1 MRRTDAVPQKAR
13 TLAWNPASVAAVVCS
28 LGLLIAIAVATVV
41 DIYQKAEREKEFQAL
56 TLRATDQLHIRMGA
70 YAYGLRGTR
79 GAILAVG
86 SDTITRRQFHEH
98 LASRN
103 IEQEFPGLLG
113 YGFVRR
119 VPAAAAPEFLRKA
132 RADGAPHFAIRE
144 FAPNPGERWLIQ
156 YLEPTA
162 GNTAAIGLDIASER
176 GRRNTIM
183 RAIQTGEVMLT
194 PPVTLVQAKSLP
206 AKGFLIILPIYASS
220 ETPATT
226 LLRQQYAV
234 GLSYAPFLIDKVL
247 NGFDYHDDAFSMI
260 IRARNGEGQLTPV
273 FSSRYADRPARKG
286 LVLGQTLSLYGQQWQ
301 LEFKAR
307 PNFILS
313 MNHVSVLFIAIQIV
327 LISALLAAL
336 IYAYLMS
343 RQRSLEDWLDKA
355 KLGGIVGNANDA
367 IIGIDLA
374 GGVTSWNRAAKAI
387 FGYAEADALG
397 QRLSDLIVPTVLL
410 SEHHELLKRVHRGES
425 MPNFITRRCHQ
436 SEHLIDVGITAF
448 PITDER
454 DSVVGAAMI
463 IRDVSQQVA
472 AEERVR
478 LLNANLEGQVSLRT
492 AELELARRDLQTIFD
507 AMPAMIGYWDKHQLN
522 RVANKAY
529 QQWFACDSEHM
540 QGMHIRDLLGE
551 EDYQRSLPYIEGAL
565 RGEAQVFERTLPSLD
580 GKSRRHALAN
590 YLPDI
595 VNGEVLGF
603 YVIVNDITE
612 VTESRLQLEAL
623 LRHNE
628 VLLSTISQQMLY
640 SVTDRQGRILE
651 VNDNFCRVSGY
662 SREELLGQNH
672 RMINSTHHPSQFW
685 HDMWRTISSGQA
697 WHDEVCNRSKSG
709 DLYWVDSVIA
719 PFTGPSGEI
728 ERLVSLRTDITQ
740 RKKAEAELTRVA
752 DLLSNVLNAAS
763 EMSII
768 ATDKQGLITLFN
780 AGAESLLG
788 YQASELIGIHRVSE
802 LHSSEEINARAAEL
816 REQYGE
822 PVQGFRAL
830 VHQPELAGAEVREWD
845 YIRKQGRR
853 VRVSL
858 AVTVMRDRDGNITG
872 YLAIAQDIT
881 ERIEKDHALQEA
893 KQFAEQAN
901 EAKSSFLANMS
912 HEIRTPMNGIMGLC
926 YMLEQQSMPAASHN
940 LVQKIQ
946 SASQSLLGI
955 INDVLDFSKIEA
967 NRLEIELIPFRLS
980 ALIDDLASIARG
992 TLRDKDVQLVISP
1005 VPAIVDYVIGD
1016 QLRVGQVLTNLLSNA
1031 VKFTQHGRIELA
1043 VSVLEAPDADGNIR
1057 VQFLVR
1063 DSGIGISDD
1072 KFPLIFDAFSQADTS
1087 TSRSYGGTGLGLTI
1101 CRTLTELMGGKIDVS
1116 SVVGEG
1122 SSFRVE
1128 LPLKLAPDALSSIS
1142 SHGTD
1147 TAEAQPDKGK
1157 RLLGL
1162 RILIADDSELNRE
1175 VAEFILNGEGASVE
1189 TVSDGQAAVNLILG
1203 SANAYDVVLMDIQ
1216 MPILDGYDA
1225 TRAIR
1230 AIPRQQGLPVI
1241 ALTAGAMASQ
1251 RKAALEA
1258 GMNGF
1263 VAKPF
1268 NVDQLVATVRAHAHK
1283 PAAAPAVVEA
1293 SMDAELVE
1301 AMMAFKQRFLNNRL
1315 PNHLQ
1320 QLNAYL
1326 VSELGASQASLRA
1339 ALHSMAG
1346 EAGMVDLAEIG
1357 DVSRQLETLIDGQEI
1372 SEASLRDQVRV
1383 LAGTIEKAIASAV

>member
-1 MRRTDAVPQKAR
+1 MTRTDALLQK
-13 TLAWNPASVAAVVCS
+13 TKILAWSPASVAAALCS
-28 LGLLIAIAVATVV
+28 LGLLIAITVATFV
-41 DIYQKAEREKEFQAL
+41 DLHQQAEREDQFQAL
-56 TLRATDQLHIRMGA
+56 TLRATDQLRIHMRG
-70 YAYGLRGTR
+70 YSYGLRGTR
-79 GAILAVG
+79 SAILTIG
-86 SDTITRRQFHEH
+86 SDTITRRQFHEY
-98 LASRN
+98 LASRK
-103 IEQEFPGLLG
+103 IETEFPGVLG
-113 YGFVRR
+113 YGYVRR
-119 VPAAAAPEFLRKA
+119 VSAAAESAFLRQA
-132 RADGAPHFAIRE
+132 RTDGLPQFAIRE
-144 FAPNPGERWLIQ
+144 FSPNPGDRWLVK
-156 YLEPTA
+156 YLEPDTNNA
-162 GNTAAIGLDIASER
+162 PVLGLDLASEPA
-176 GRRNTIM
+176 RR
-183 RAIQTGEVMLT
+183 RAIIKAIETGEATLT
-194 PPVTLVQAKSLP
+194 PPVTLVQAKSEP
-206 AKGFLIILPIYASS
+206 AKGFLILLPIYASS
-220 ETPATT
+220 EMPATV
-226 LLRQQYAV
+226 LSRQQTAI
-234 GLSYAPFLIDKVL
+234 GLAFAPFLIDRVL
-247 NGFDYHDDAFSMI
+247 SGFDYHNDAFSMV
-260 IRARNGEGQLTPV
+260 IRARSGDGQLSPV
-273 FSSRYADRPARKG
+273 FSSRDANQPASKG
-286 LVLGQTLSLYGQQWQ
+286 LLLRQTLDLYGQQWQ

-307 PNFILS
+307 PNFIRS
-313 MNHVSVLFIAIQIV
+313 MHHVSPQFIVIQIAFISS
-327 LISALLAAL
+327 LLSALA
-336 IYAYLMS
+336 YAYLIS
-343 RQRSLEDWLDKA
+343 RRRSLEDWLDKA
-355 KLGGIVGNANDA
+355 KLGGIISNANDA

-374 GGVTSWNRAAKAI
+374 GDITSWNRAAHTI
-387 FGYAEADALG
+387 FGYAEADAMS
-397 QRLSDLIVPTVLL
+397 RSLSDLTVPNALL
-410 SEHHELLKRVHRGES
+410 NEHLELLQRVCRGES
-425 MPNFITRRCHQ
+425 VAHFITRRCRQ
-436 SEHLIDVGITAF
+436 NQGQIDVGITAF

-454 DSVVGAAMI
+454 DRVVGAAMI

-472 AEERVR
+472 AEERIR

-507 AMPAMIGYWDKHQLN
+507 AMPAMIGYWDKHQHN

-529 QQWFACDSEHM
+529 QQWFTCDSQRM

-551 EDYQRSLPYIEGAL
+551 EGYKNTLPYIEAAL
-565 RGEAQVFERTLPSLD
+565 RGEAQIFERTLPTLD
-580 GKSRRHALAN
+580 GKSRRHAQTN

-603 YVIVNDITE
+603 YVIVNDVTE
-612 VTESRLQLEAL
+612 ITESRLQLEAL

-697 WHDEVCNRSKSG
+697 WHHEVCNRSKSG

-719 PFTGPSGEI
+719 PFTGTSGEI
-728 ERLVSLRTDITQ
+728 ERFVSLRTDVTQ
-740 RKKAEAELTRVA
+740 RKQAEAELTRVA
-752 DLLSNVLNAAS
+752 DLLSNVLDAAS

-768 ATDKQGLITLFN
+768 ATDRQGVITLFN

-788 YQASELIGIHRVSE
+788 YQASELIGMHRVSE
-802 LHSSEEINARAAEL
+802 LHSLEEIDARAAML
-816 REQYGE
+816 SEQYGE
-822 PVQGFRAL
+822 PVQGFRTL
-830 VHQPELAGAEVREWD
+830 VHQAELAGADVREWD
-845 YIRKQGRR
+845 YIRKQGTP

-858 AVTVMRDRDGNITG
+858 AVTVMRDRNGNITG

-881 ERIEKDHALQEA
+881 ERIEKDHALQAA

-926 YMLEQQSMPAASHN
+926 YMLEQQSMPDTSRQ
-940 LVQKIQ
+940 LVHKIQ

-992 TLRDKDVQLVISP
+992 TLRDKDVQLLISP
-1005 VPAIVDYVIGD
+1005 VPAVADYVLGD
-1016 QLRVGQVLTNLLSNA
+1016 QLRVGQVLNNLLSNA
-1031 VKFTQHGRIELA
+1031 VKFTQHGHIELA

-1057 VQFLVR
+1057 VQFLIR
-1063 DSGIGISDD
+1063 DSGIGISED
-1072 KFPLIFDAFSQADTS
+1072 KLQLIFEAFSQADTS

-1142 SHGTD
+1142 GHGTG
-1147 TAEAQPDKGK
+1147 TAETHPDKGK

-1162 RILIADDSELNRE
+1162 RILLADDSELNRE
-1175 VAEFILNGEGASVE
+1175 VAEFILSGEGASVE
-1189 TVSDGQAAVNLILG
+1189 VVADGQAAVNMILG

-1230 AIPRQQGLPVI
+1230 AIPEQKGLPVI

-1268 NVDQLVATVRAHAHK
+1268 NVDQLVTTVRAHARK
-1283 PAAAPAVVEA
+1283 PAAAPVLTQA
-1293 SMDAELVE
+1293 SMDAELNE
-1301 AMMAFKQRFLNNRL
+1301 AMMGFRQRFLSNRL

-1320 QLNAYL
+1320 QLHAYL
-1326 VSELGASQASLRA
+1326 ASESGTTQASLRA

-1346 EAGMVDLAEIG
+1346 EAGMVDLSEIG
-1357 DVSRQLETLIDGQEI
+1357 DMSRHLETLIDGQEI
-1372 SEASLRDQVRV
+1372 SEASLRDQVGV
-1383 LAGTIEKAIASAV
+1383 LAAIIEKAVAHSV

>member
-1 MRRTDAVPQKAR
+1 MKRTDAALQKAR
-13 TLAWNPASVAAVVCS
+13 ALVWHPGRVAAVVLS
-28 LGLLIAIAVATVV
+28 LGLLMAVAVATMV
-41 DIYQKAEREKEFQAL
+41 DVHQQAERDKVFEAL
-56 TLRATDQLHIRMGA
+56 TLRATDQLRIRMRG

-79 GAILAVG
+79 SVILAVG
-86 SDTITRRQFHEH
+86 SKTIRRHQFHEY
-98 LASRN
+98 LASRH
-103 IEQEFPGLLG
+103 IDQEFPGVLG

-119 VPAAAAPEFLRKA
+119 VPAGTEFEFLRKA
-132 RADGAPHFAIRE
+132 RADGAPNLVIRE
-144 FAPNPGERWLIQ
+144 FSPNPGERWIIQ
-156 YLEPTA
+156 YLESSA
-162 GNTAAIGLDIASER
+162 GSASAIGLDLASESN
-176 GRRNTIM
+176 RRNTI
-183 RAIQTGEVMLT
+183 RQAINSGEATLT
-194 PPVTLVQAKSLP
+194 PPITLVQAKSRP
-206 AKGFLIILPIYASS
+206 ARGFLIVLPVYASS
-220 ETPATT
+220 DTPATV

-234 GLSYAPFLIDKVL
+234 GLTYTPFLIDKVL
-247 NGFDYHDDAFSMI
+247 SDFDLYDDAFSMT
-260 IRARNGEGQLTPV
+260 IRVRSANNQLATA
-273 FSSRYADRPARKG
+273 FSSRHADQPASKG
-286 LVLGQTLSLYGQQWQ
+286 LIRSQTLSLYGQQWQ

-307 PNFILS
+307 PNFIRS
-313 MNHVSVLFIAIQIV
+313 MHHVSPPFIVIQIAF
-327 LISALLAAL
+327 ISALLAAL
-336 IYAYLMS
+336 IYAYLTS

-355 KLGGIVGNANDA
+355 RLGGIIRNANDA
-367 IIGIDLA
+367 IIGLDLT
-374 GGVTSWNRAAKAI
+374 GGVTSWSRAAQSI
-387 FGYAEADALG
+387 FGYAEAEAVG
-397 QRLSDLIVPTVLL
+397 RRLSELIVPRALQGEHESLL
-410 SEHHELLKRVHRGES
+410 ERVSRGES
-425 MPNFITRRCHQ
+425 VPNVITRRCCQ
-436 SEHLIDVGITAF
+436 REHDIDVGITAF

-454 DSVVGAAMI
+454 EGVVGAAMV

-472 AEERVR
+472 SEERVR

-529 QQWFACDSEHM
+529 QQSLQCTDQPL
-540 QGMHIRDLLGE
+540 QGMHMRDWLGE
-551 EDYQRSLPYIEGAL
+551 TAYEESLPYIQGAL
-565 RGEAQVFERTLPSLD
+565 RGEQQVFERTLMSAD
-580 GKSRRHALAN
+580 GQHQRHTQAH

-595 VNGEVLGF
+595 VQGEILGF
-603 YVIVNDITE
+603 YVIINDVTE
-612 VTESRLQLEAL
+612 VTESRLQLESL

-628 VLLSTISQQMLY
+628 ILLSTISQQMLY

-672 RMINSTHHPSQFW
+672 RMINSTHHGSEFW
-685 HDMWRTISSGQA
+685 HDMWRTISSGKA
-697 WHDEVCNRSKSG
+697 WHHEVCNRSKSG
-709 DLYWVDSVIA
+709 DLYWVDSVMA
-719 PFTGPSGEI
+719 PFIGPSGAI
-728 ERLVSLRTDITQ
+728 ERFVSLRTDITQ
-740 RKKAEAELTRVA
+740 RKQAEAELTRVA

-768 ATDKQGLITLFN
+768 ATDKQGVITLFN

-788 YQASELIGIHRVSE
+788 YQASELIGVRRVSE
-802 LHSSEEINARAAEL
+802 LHSAEEITARGTEL
-816 REQYGE
+816 SEICDE
-822 PVQGFRAL
+822 PVQGFRVL
-830 VHQPELAGAEVREWD
+830 VHQPERVGAEVREWD
-845 YIRKQGRR
+845 YLRKQGTR

-881 ERIEKDHALQEA
+881 QRIEKDHALQEA

-980 ALIDDLASIARG
+980 ALIDDLAGIARG
-992 TLRDKDVQLVISP
+992 TLRDKDVELVISP
-1005 VPAIVDYVIGD
+1005 VPAIVDYVLGD

-1043 VSVLEAPDADGNIR
+1043 VSVLAAPDADSNIR
-1057 VQFLVR
+1057 VQFLIR
-1063 DSGIGISDD
+1063 DSGIGISED
-1072 KFPLIFDAFSQADTS
+1072 KLQLIFDAFSQADTS

-1101 CRTLTELMGGKIDVS
+1101 CRTLTELMGGKIEVS
-1116 SVVGEG
+1116 SVMGEG
-1122 SSFRVE
+1122 SCFRVE
-1128 LPLKLAPDALSSIS
+1128 LPLKLAPDALINIH
-1142 SHGTD
+1142 SHGD
-1147 TAEAQPDKGK
+1147 AHAEAGPDHGK

-1189 TVSDGQAAVNLILG
+1189 TVPDGQAAVNLILG
-1203 SANAYDVVLMDIQ
+1203 SANTYDVVLMDIQ

-1230 AIPRQQGLPVI
+1230 AIPLQQGLPVI

-1268 NVDQLVATVRAHAHK
+1268 NVDQLVATVRAHARK
-1283 PAAAPAVVEA
+1283 PAAAPVVA
-1293 SMDAELVE
+1293 QAGMDAELND
-1301 AMMAFKQRFLNNRL
+1301 AIQAFKQRFLSNRL

-1320 QLNAYL
+1320 QLQAYL
-1326 VSELGASQASLRA
+1326 ASEAGASQASLRA

-1357 DVSRQLETLIDGQEI
+1357 DVSRHLETLIDGQEI
-1372 SEASLRDQVRV
+1372 SEESLRNQV
-1383 LAGTIEKAIASAV
+1383 LALTATIETAIAHAV

>member
-1 MRRTDAVPQKAR
+1 MRRTDAVPQK
-13 TLAWNPASVAAVVCS
+13 TSFLAWSPASVATVVCL
-28 LGLLIAIAVATVV
+28 LGLLIAIVVATFV
-41 DIYQKAEREKEFQAL
+41 DIHQKAEREKEFQAL
-56 TLRATDQLHIRMGA
+56 TLRATDQLRIHMRG

-79 GAILAVG
+79 SAILTLG
-86 SDTITRRQFHEH
+86 SDTITRRQFHAY
-98 LASRN
+98 LASRH
-103 IEQEFPGLLG
+103 IEHEFPGVLG
-113 YGFVRR
+113 FGFVRR
-119 VPAAAAPEFLRKA
+119 VPAAAEFAFLRKA
-132 RADGAPHFAIRE
+132 RADDAPQFAISE
-144 FAPNPGERWLIQ
+144 FSPNPGERWVVQ
-156 YLEPTA
+156 YLEPNA
-162 GNTAAIGLDIASER
+162 GNAAVIGVDLASELS
-176 GRRNTIM
+176 RRNTIM
-183 RAIQTGEVMLT
+183 KAIQTNEAMLT
-194 PPVTLVQAKSLP
+194 PAVTLVQARSEP
-206 AKGFLIILPIYASS
+206 AKGFLILLPVYASS
-220 ETPATT
+220 DAPATAV
-226 LLRQQYAV
+226 LRQQQAV
-234 GLSYAPFLIDKVL
+234 GLTYAPLLIGRVMS
-247 NGFDYHDDAFSMI
+247 GFDFHDDAFSMI
-260 IRARNGEGQLTPV
+260 IRARNGNNQLVPV
-273 FSSRYADRPARKG
+273 FSSRYADAAVSKD
-286 LVLGQTLSLYGQQWQ
+286 LVLQQTLSLYGQQWQ

-313 MNHVSVLFIAIQIV
+313 MHHASTPFIVIQITF
-327 LISALLAAL
+327 ITSLLAAL

-343 RQRSLEDWLDKA
+343 RQRSIEDWLDKA
-355 KLGGIVGNANDA
+355 RLGGIIRNANDA

-374 GGVTSWNRAAKAI
+374 GRIMSWNRAAQAI
-387 FGYAEADALG
+387 FGYAEADAVG
-397 QRLSDLIVPTVLL
+397 QSLSNLIVPKALL
-410 SEHHELLKRVHRGES
+410 NEHQELLQGVCRGES
-425 MPNFITRRCHQ
+425 VPNLITRRCCQ
-436 SEHLIDVGITAF
+436 GECQIDVGITAF

-472 AEERVR
+472 AEERVH
-478 LLNANLEGQVSLRT
+478 LLNANLEGQVLLRT

-507 AMPAMIGYWDKHQLN
+507 AMPAMIGYWDRHQLN

-529 QQWFACDSEHM
+529 QQWFKCDSRNM

-551 EDYQRSLPYIEGAL
+551 EDYQHSLPYIEGAL
-565 RGEAQVFERTLPSLD
+565 RGETQIFERTLPSLD

-603 YVIVNDITE
+603 YVIVSDVTE
-612 VTESRLQLEAL
+612 VTESRSQLEAL

-697 WHDEVCNRSKSG
+697 WHHEVCNRSKSG

-719 PFTGPSGEI
+719 PFTGTSGEI
-728 ERLVSLRTDITQ
+728 ERFVSLRTDVTQ
-740 RKKAEAELTRVA
+740 RKQAEAELTRVA

-768 ATDKQGLITLFN
+768 ATDRQGLITLYN

-788 YQASELIGIHRVSE
+788 YQASELIGVRRVSE
-802 LHSSEEINARAAEL
+802 LHSAEEINARAEEL
-816 REQYGE
+816 SEQYGE
-822 PVQGFRAL
+822 PVQGFRVL

-845 YIRKQGRR
+845 YIRKQGAR

-926 YMLEQQSMPAASHN
+926 YMLEQQSMPAASHQ

-1005 VPAIVDYVIGD
+1005 VPAIVDYVLGD

-1031 VKFTQHGRIELA
+1031 VKFTQHGCIELA
-1043 VSVLEAPDADGNIR
+1043 VSVLETPDADGNIR
-1057 VQFLVR
+1057 VQFLIR
-1063 DSGIGISDD
+1063 DSGIGISED
-1072 KFPLIFDAFSQADTS
+1072 KLPLIFDAFSQADTS

-1116 SVVGEG
+1116 SVMGGG

-1142 SHGTD
+1142 NHGAD
-1147 TAEAQPDKGK
+1147 QAEAHPDKGN

-1162 RILIADDSELNRE
+1162 RILLADDSELNRE

-1189 TVSDGQAAVNLILG
+1189 AVSDGQAAVNLILG
-1203 SANAYDVVLMDIQ
+1203 SASAYDVVLMDIQ

-1230 AIPRQQGLPVI
+1230 AIPQQQDLPVI

-1268 NVDQLVATVRAHAHK
+1268 NVDQLVATVRAHARK
-1283 PAAAPAVVEA
+1283 PAAAPAVIEA

-1301 AMMAFKQRFLNNRL
+1301 AMMAFKQRFLKNRL

-1320 QLNAYL
+1320 QLHAYL
-1326 VSELGASQASLRA
+1326 VSESGATQVSLRA

-1346 EAGMVDLAEIG
+1346 EAGMVDLSEIG
-1357 DVSRQLETLIDGQEI
+1357 DVSRHLETLIDGQGI
-1372 SEASLRDQVRV
+1372 SEAALRDQVRV
-1383 LAGTIEKAIASAV
+1383 LAGTIEKAIACAV